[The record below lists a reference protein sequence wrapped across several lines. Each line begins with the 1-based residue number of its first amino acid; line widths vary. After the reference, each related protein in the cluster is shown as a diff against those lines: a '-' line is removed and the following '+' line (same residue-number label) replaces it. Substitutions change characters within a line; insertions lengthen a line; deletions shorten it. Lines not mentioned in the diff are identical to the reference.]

1 MSTYVWCEDSGS
13 GYAFWNTVFKIMY
26 PEFIVETK
34 NSNTRLNKAIRQIS
48 DDNNLY
54 YVIVDTVLDN
64 QDVLRELER
73 LKRSIIGK
81 NNIKEIKIHSFE
93 FSLLSFEFLEKW
105 VFAENDDLKEQRKD
119 KLEAREKLVKLISDG
134 GTADELSLFKSVY
147 QYQSKMNTEKI
158 VAKLLTEITRN
169 TGFETNKKQVGFCFI
184 NSCCEW
190 DDRQENDLCGLDDK
204 RLSVSE
210 KIEQMVNHSILQ
222 AAFQEVGL

>member
-13 GYAFWNTVFKIMY
+13 EYAFWNTVFKITY

-54 YVIVDTVLDN
+54 YVIVDTVLGN

-81 NNIKEIKIHSFE
+81 NNIKVIKIHSFE

-158 VAKLLTEITRN
+158 AAKLLTEITRN
-169 TGFETNKKQVGFCFI
+169 TGFETNKKQVGFCFV

-204 RLSVSE
+204 SLSVSE

>member
-81 NNIKEIKIHSFE
+81 NNIKVIKIHSFE

-134 GTADELSLFKSVY
+134 GTADELSLFKSMY

-158 VAKLLTEITRN
+158 AAKLLTEITRN
-169 TGFETNKKQVGFCFI
+169 TGFETNKKQVGFCFV

>member
-13 GYAFWNTVFKIMY
+13 GYAFWNTVFKITY

-81 NNIKEIKIHSFE
+81 NNIKVIKIHSFE

-134 GTADELSLFKSVY
+134 GTADELSLFKSMY

-158 VAKLLTEITRN
+158 AAKLLTEITRN
-169 TGFETNKKQVGFCFI
+169 TGFETNKKQVGFCFV

>member
-81 NNIKEIKIHSFE
+81 NNIKVIKIHSFE

-169 TGFETNKKQVGFCFI
+169 TGFETNKKQVGFCFV

-190 DDRQENDLCGLDDK
+190 DDRQENDLCGLDDCQFLK
-204 RLSVSE
+204 R
-210 KIEQMVNHSILQ
+210 
-222 AAFQEVGL
+222 

>member
-81 NNIKEIKIHSFE
+81 NNIKVIKIHSFE

>member
-81 NNIKEIKIHSFE
+81 NNIKVIKIHSFE

-134 GTADELSLFKSVY
+134 GTADELSLFKSMY

-158 VAKLLTEITRN
+158 AAKLLTEITRN

-210 KIEQMVNHSILQ
+210 KIEQMVNRMM
-222 AAFQEVGL
+222 

>member
-64 QDVLRELER
+64 QDVLRELTR

-81 NNIKEIKIHSFE
+81 NNIKVIKIHSFE

-169 TGFETNKKQVGFCFI
+169 TGFETNKKQVGFCFV

-210 KIEQMVNHSILQ
+210 KIEQMVNRMM
-222 AAFQEVGL
+222 

>member
-1 MSTYVWCEDSGS
+1 MSTYVWCEDSDS

-81 NNIKEIKIHSFE
+81 NNIKVIKIHSFE

-134 GTADELSLFKSVY
+134 GTADELSLFKSMY

-158 VAKLLTEITRN
+158 AAKLLTEITRN
-169 TGFETNKKQVGFCFI
+169 TGFETNKKQVGFCFV

>member
-54 YVIVDTVLDN
+54 YVIVYTVLDN

-81 NNIKEIKIHSFE
+81 NNIKVIKIHSFE

-134 GTADELSLFKSVY
+134 GTADELSLFKSMY

-158 VAKLLTEITRN
+158 AAKLLTEITRN
-169 TGFETNKKQVGFCFI
+169 TGFETNKKQVGFCFV

>member
-64 QDVLRELER
+64 QDVLRELKR

-81 NNIKEIKIHSFE
+81 NNIKVIKIHSFE

-158 VAKLLTEITRN
+158 AAKLLTEITRN
-169 TGFETNKKQVGFCFI
+169 TGFETNKKQVGFCFV

>member
-81 NNIKEIKIHSFE
+81 NNIKVIKIHSFE

-158 VAKLLTEITRN
+158 AAKLLTEITRN
-169 TGFETNKKQVGFCFI
+169 TGFETNKKQVGFCFV

>member
-81 NNIKEIKIHSFE
+81 NNIKVIKIHSFE

-169 TGFETNKKQVGFCFI
+169 TGFETNKKQVGFCFV

-210 KIEQMVNHSILQ
+210 KIEQMVNHFILQ

>member
-81 NNIKEIKIHSFE
+81 NNIKVIKIHSFE

-119 KLEAREKLVKLISDG
+119 KIEAREKLVKLISDG
-134 GTADELSLFKSVY
+134 GTADELSLFKSMY

-158 VAKLLTEITRN
+158 AAKLLTEITRN
-169 TGFETNKKQVGFCFI
+169 TGFETNKKQVGFCFV

>member
-81 NNIKEIKIHSFE
+81 NNIKVIKIHSFE

-169 TGFETNKKQVGFCFI
+169 TGFETNKKKVGFCFI

>member
-48 DDNNLY
+48 YDNNLY

-81 NNIKEIKIHSFE
+81 NNIKVIKIHSFE

-169 TGFETNKKQVGFCFI
+169 TGFETNKKQVGFCFV

>member
-1 MSTYVWCEDSGS
+1 M
-13 GYAFWNTVFKIMY
+13 
-26 PEFIVETK
+26 
-34 NSNTRLNKAIRQIS
+34 
-48 DDNNLY
+48 
-54 YVIVDTVLDN
+54 
-64 QDVLRELER
+64 
-73 LKRSIIGK
+73 
-81 NNIKEIKIHSFE
+81 
-93 FSLLSFEFLEKW
+93 
-105 VFAENDDLKEQRKD
+105 FAENDDLKEQRKD

-169 TGFETNKKQVGFCFI
+169 TGFETNKKKLLKIRRWLSVNEGQLKFSF
-184 NSCCEW
+184 
-190 DDRQENDLCGLDDK
+190 DDRTFNVSNIIATEYSKNKTFTIINIIFGLDDK

>member
-81 NNIKEIKIHSFE
+81 NNIKVIKIHSFE

-105 VFAENDDLKEQRKD
+105 VFAENDDLTEQRKD

-169 TGFETNKKQVGFCFI
+169 TGFETNKKQVGFCFV

>member
-81 NNIKEIKIHSFE
+81 NNIKVIKIHSFE

-158 VAKLLTEITRN
+158 VAKLLTEITRD
-169 TGFETNKKQVGFCFI
+169 TGFETNKKQVGFCFV

>member
-34 NSNTRLNKAIRQIS
+34 NSNSRLNKAIRQIS

-81 NNIKEIKIHSFE
+81 NNIKVIKIHSFE

>member
-81 NNIKEIKIHSFE
+81 NNIKVIKIHSFE

-134 GTADELSLFKSVY
+134 GPADELSLFKSVY

-169 TGFETNKKQVGFCFI
+169 TGFETNKKQVGFCFV

>member
-81 NNIKEIKIHSFE
+81 NNIKVIKIHSFE

-190 DDRQENDLCGLDDK
+190 DDR
-204 RLSVSE
+204 LSVSE

>member
-81 NNIKEIKIHSFE
+81 NNIKVIKIHSFE

-147 QYQSKMNTEKI
+147 QYQSKINTEKI

-169 TGFETNKKQVGFCFI
+169 TGFETNKKQVGFCFV

>member
-81 NNIKEIKIHSFE
+81 NNIKVIKIHSFE

-169 TGFETNKKQVGFCFI
+169 TGFETNKKQVGFCFV

-222 AAFQEVGL
+222 AAFQEVRL

>member
-54 YVIVDTVLDN
+54 YVIVNTVLDN

-81 NNIKEIKIHSFE
+81 NNIKVIKIHSFE

-169 TGFETNKKQVGFCFI
+169 TGFETNKKQVGFCFV

>member
-13 GYAFWNTVFKIMY
+13 GYAFWTTVFKIMY

-81 NNIKEIKIHSFE
+81 NNIKVIKIHSFE

-169 TGFETNKKQVGFCFI
+169 TGFETNKKQVGFCFV

>member
-81 NNIKEIKIHSFE
+81 NNIKVIKIHSFE

-134 GTADELSLFKSVY
+134 GTADELSLFKSMY

-158 VAKLLTEITRN
+158 AAKLLTEITRN
-169 TGFETNKKQVGFCFI
+169 TGFETNKKQVGFYFV

-204 RLSVSE
+204 RLSVSK

>member
-81 NNIKEIKIHSFE
+81 NNIKVIKIHSFE

-147 QYQSKMNTEKI
+147 QYQSKMNTEKTI
-158 VAKLLTEITRN
+158 YV
-169 TGFETNKKQVGFCFI
+169 V
-184 NSCCEW
+184 
-190 DDRQENDLCGLDDK
+190 
-204 RLSVSE
+204 
-210 KIEQMVNHSILQ
+210 
-222 AAFQEVGL
+222 

>member
-81 NNIKEIKIHSFE
+81 NNIKVIKIHSFE

-134 GTADELSLFKSVY
+134 GTADELSLFKSMY

-158 VAKLLTEITRN
+158 AAKLLTEITRN
-169 TGFETNKKQVGFCFI
+169 TGFETNKKQVGFCFV

-190 DDRQENDLCGLDDK
+190 DNRQENDLCGLDDK

>member
-1 MSTYVWCEDSGS
+1 M
-13 GYAFWNTVFKIMY
+13 
-26 PEFIVETK
+26 
-34 NSNTRLNKAIRQIS
+34 
-48 DDNNLY
+48 
-54 YVIVDTVLDN
+54 
-64 QDVLRELER
+64 
-73 LKRSIIGK
+73 
-81 NNIKEIKIHSFE
+81 
-93 FSLLSFEFLEKW
+93 
-105 VFAENDDLKEQRKD
+105 FAENDDLKEQRKD

-158 VAKLLTEITRN
+158 VAKLL
-169 TGFETNKKQVGFCFI
+169 ETNKKQVGFCFV

>member
-81 NNIKEIKIHSFE
+81 NNIKVIKIHSFE

-119 KLEAREKLVKLISDG
+119 KLEAREKLVKLISDS

-169 TGFETNKKQVGFCFI
+169 TGFETNKKQVGFCFV

>member
-81 NNIKEIKIHSFE
+81 NNIKVIKIHSFE

-169 TGFETNKKQVGFCFI
+169 TGFETNKKQVGFCFV
-184 NSCCEW
+184 NSSCEW

>member
-64 QDVLRELER
+64 QDVLRELTR

-81 NNIKEIKIHSFE
+81 NNIKVIKIHSFE

-147 QYQSKMNTEKI
+147 QYQSKLNTEKI
-158 VAKLLTEITRN
+158 AAKLLTEITRN

-210 KIEQMVNHSILQ
+210 KIEQMVNRMM
-222 AAFQEVGL
+222 

>member
-64 QDVLRELER
+64 QDVLRELKR

-81 NNIKEIKIHSFE
+81 NNIKVIKIHSFE

-158 VAKLLTEITRN
+158 AAKLLTEITRN
-169 TGFETNKKQVGFCFI
+169 TGFETNKKQVGFCFV

-210 KIEQMVNHSILQ
+210 KIEQMVNHSNLQ

>member
-1 MSTYVWCEDSGS
+1 MRTYVWCEDSGS

-81 NNIKEIKIHSFE
+81 NNIKVIKIHSFE

-134 GTADELSLFKSVY
+134 GTADELSLFKSMY
-147 QYQSKMNTEKI
+147 QYQSKLNTEKI
-158 VAKLLTEITRN
+158 AAKLLTEITRN
-169 TGFETNKKQVGFCFI
+169 TGFETNKKQVGFCFV

>member
-64 QDVLRELER
+64 QDVLRELTR

-81 NNIKEIKIHSFE
+81 NNIKVIKIHSFE

-147 QYQSKMNTEKI
+147 QYQSKLNTEKI
-158 VAKLLTEITRN
+158 AAKLLTEITRN

-204 RLSVSE
+204 RLSVSK
-210 KIEQMVNHSILQ
+210 KIEQMVNRMM
-222 AAFQEVGL
+222 

>member
-81 NNIKEIKIHSFE
+81 NNIKVIKIHSFE

-169 TGFETNKKQVGFCFI
+169 TGFETNKKQVGFCFV

>member
-13 GYAFWNTVFKIMY
+13 GYAFWNTVFKITY

-81 NNIKEIKIHSFE
+81 NNIKVIKIHSFE

-105 VFAENDDLKEQRKD
+105 VFAENDNLKEQRKD

-147 QYQSKMNTEKI
+147 QYQSKMNTKKI
-158 VAKLLTEITRN
+158 AAKLLTEITRN
-169 TGFETNKKQVGFCFI
+169 TGFETNKKQVGFCFV

>member
-81 NNIKEIKIHSFE
+81 NNIKVIKIHSFE

-134 GTADELSLFKSVY
+134 GTADELSLFKSMY
-147 QYQSKMNTEKI
+147 QYQSKLNTEKI
-158 VAKLLTEITRN
+158 AAKLLTEITRN
-169 TGFETNKKQVGFCFI
+169 TGFETNKKQVGFCFV

>member
-26 PEFIVETK
+26 PEFIVEAK

-73 LKRSIIGK
+73 LKRNIIGK
-81 NNIKEIKIHSFE
+81 NNIKVIKIHSFE

-119 KLEAREKLVKLISDG
+119 KLEAREKLVKLISEG

-147 QYQSKMNTEKI
+147 RYQSKMNTEKI
-158 VAKLLTEITRN
+158 AAKLLTEITRN
-169 TGFETNKKQVGFCFI
+169 TGFETNKKQVGFCFV